1 MQFKSSGMHQHLEEL
16 MCDKLLALTLRS
28 AVVFLVQALL
38 RKYLPLAVVVGV
50 VLLVL
55 LFRKLLF

>member
-1 MQFKSSGMHQHLEEL
+1 VASTQTRQ
-16 MCDKLLALTLRS
+16 A
-28 AVVFLVQALL
+28 AVLFFWCWVQALL
-38 RKYLPLAVVVGV
+38 RTYLPLAVVVGV

>member
-1 MQFKSSGMHQHLEEL
+1 
-16 MCDKLLALTLRS
+16 
-28 AVVFLVQALL
+28 VQALL